1 MTHAEAEA
9 ALVKAGSVL
18 TAAEAHGL
26 LCGLCSLRPGSG
38 FEAWMNEW
46 LPEERAASNLQLRE
60 QLPRLQ
66 AWHAAQCRALH
77 AGTDAPLPLL
87 PGADAPLTDRLAAL
101 AEWCESFL
109 YGAGLYLP
117 PEAARE
123 PDTAEA
129 LEGLGLIA
137 GANPDSAH
145 NGSEEDFATLLEH
158 ARHCAALLRQPQ
170 PSH

>member
-26 LCGLCSLRPGSG
+26 LCGLCSLHPDSG
-38 FEAWMNEW
+38 FETWMNEW
-46 LPEERAASNLQLRE
+46 LPEDRAGSNLQLRE

-66 AWHAAQCRALH
+66 AWHTAQCRAL
-77 AGTDAPLPLL
+77 ALQSDAPAPLLPDGDAPLS
-87 PGADAPLTDRLAAL
+87 DRLAAL

-117 PEAARE
+117 PQTARD
-123 PDTAEA
+123 PQTAEA
-129 LEGLGLIA
+129 LEGLSLIA
-137 GANPDSAH
+137 GADPDSADG
-145 NGSEEDFATLLEH
+145 GSEDDFTTLLQH
-158 ARHCAALLRQPQ
+158 ARDCAARLRQPQ
-170 PSH
+170 TAH